1 MSRRSQIV
9 PRLYSIIMK
18 VFPNFLS
25 NSANRKKRNKHVF
38 FWFYGNCSWLS
49 VLSATRS
56 QN

>member
-1 MSRRSQIV
+1 
-9 PRLYSIIMK
+9 MK